1 MSDMPLATQAMCVA
15 LSNQIKA
22 LAERVSKL
30 EAALEI
36 ARIEIPTQ
44 PQILEGQARID
55 DYTGC

>member
-1 MSDMPLATQAMCVA
+1 MPLATQAMCVA

-22 LAERVSKL
+22 LTERVSKL

-36 ARIEIPTQ
+36 AGIEIPTQ

-55 DYTGC
+55 DYAGR